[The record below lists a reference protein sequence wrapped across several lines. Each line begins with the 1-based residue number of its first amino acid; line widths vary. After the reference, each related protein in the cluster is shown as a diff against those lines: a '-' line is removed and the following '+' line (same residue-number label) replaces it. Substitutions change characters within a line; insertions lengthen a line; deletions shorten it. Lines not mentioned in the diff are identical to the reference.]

1 MDRAEVRLSN
11 GDVFVVEGTLE
22 EVERK
27 LSDAARSGASRLA
40 WFTAEGTDGSLGIN
54 PSHVASLKAAEAG

>member
-1 MDRAEVRLSN
+1 MDHAEIRLSN
-11 GDVFVVEGTLE
+11 GDAFVVEGALE

-40 WFTAEGTDGSLGIN
+40 WFDAEEIEGRVGIN
-54 PSHVASLKAAEAG
+54 PSHVVTLKSAD

>member
-1 MDRAEVRLSN
+1 MDRAEIRLSN
-11 GDVFVVEGTLE
+11 GDVFVVEGALE

-40 WFTAEGTDGSLGIN
+40 WFDAEGTDGSVGVN
-54 PSHVASLKAAEAG
+54 PSHVVTLKAAED